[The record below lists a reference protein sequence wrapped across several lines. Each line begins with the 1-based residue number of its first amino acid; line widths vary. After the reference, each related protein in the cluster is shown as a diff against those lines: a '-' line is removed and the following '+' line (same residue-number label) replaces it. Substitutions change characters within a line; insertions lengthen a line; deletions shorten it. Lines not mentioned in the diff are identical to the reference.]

1 MLIRFIFAPFH
12 IVSLQVILFDLA
24 IIVSIKKTVL
34 ILELRTLMEGEYLF
48 CLQEYRYS
56 FVSNKICFTN
66 MISSSHLIIPNSIG
80 LSWWAP
86 TWPPFHCFGTTM
98 WSQ

>member
-12 IVSLQVILFDLA
+12 IVDLQVILFDLA

-34 ILELRTLMEGEYLF
+34 ILELRTLTDGEYLF

-56 FVSNKICFTN
+56 FASNKI
-66 MISSSHLIIPNSIG
+66 
-80 LSWWAP
+80 
-86 TWPPFHCFGTTM
+86 
-98 WSQ
+98 